1 MSDSK
6 SKDAILVDLGKQK
19 RGRVKDLRKGKGRLM
34 DDLDQTLADLRADG
48 SIAEGA
54 QPVIIVVE
62 RKRKKKGLKGMF

>member
-6 SKDAILVDLGKQK
+6 SKDPILVDLGKQK

-34 DDLDQTLADLRADG
+34 DDLDQTLADLRAEG
-48 SIAEGA
+48 SVAEGA

-62 RKRKKKGLKGMF
+62 RKKKKKGFKRMF